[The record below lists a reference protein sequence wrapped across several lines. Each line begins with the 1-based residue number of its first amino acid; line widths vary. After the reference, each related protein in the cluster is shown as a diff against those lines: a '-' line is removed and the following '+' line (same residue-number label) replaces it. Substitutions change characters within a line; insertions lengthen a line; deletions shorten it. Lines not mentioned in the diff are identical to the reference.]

1 MSMQK
6 SCRCFESVP
15 GLTWLLSWDSMWAIH
30 KLTPEAL
37 VLQTCS
43 LPSACK
49 ALLRHGV
56 GEALPSLLQVGVL
69 SVLLQNHELTQR
81 EEALMLQTCAVPS
94 ACKAPLRHGV
104 GEALPSLLQVGVLSM
119 LLGNH
124 GANTVSIG
132 TLFTRFL
139 YDFGVVECVVRSSAA
154 IATCQPKEQARARFL
169 YDMGLARPCQTF
181 SRWGC

>member
-1 MSMQK
+1 MLANDKWLMSMQK
-6 SCRCFESVP
+6 SCRCLGSVP
-15 GLTWLLSWDSMWAIH
+15 GLSWLLSWDSMWAIH

-69 SVLLQNHELTQR
+69 S
-81 EEALMLQTCAVPS
+81 
-94 ACKAPLRHGV
+94 
-104 GEALPSLLQVGVLSM
+104 M

-124 GANTVSIG
+124 GVNTVSIG

-139 YDFGVVECVVRSSAA
+139 YDVGVAECVVRSSAA
-154 IATCQPKEQARARFL
+154 IAACQPKEQARARFL
-169 YDMGLARPCQTF
+169 YDMGLARPCQTC